1 MHGSLDPR
9 YTDSNG
15 PLATCCQSHFF
26 IYFKAV
32 MKMDGSPPHPPTS
45 PPLPPP
51 HPSS

>member
-26 IYFKAV
+26 IYFKAI
-32 MKMDGSPPHPPTS
+32 MKMDG
-45 PPLPPP
+45 
-51 HPSS
+51 